1 MIMARNNTGDIT
13 TSFSDTA
20 IPMRNLDEDFSAGA
34 KLRLRAAEDGKLG
47 GVHTCWT
54 GFSRT
59 SVLTPQD
66 RGVMNPWGGIYH

>member
-1 MIMARNNTGDIT
+1 MDISMSCT
-13 TSFSDTA
+13 NYLEPCLPPELERLTFELALAENDTKPSTLLLVA
-20 IPMRNLDEDFSAGA
+20 NVGN
-34 KLRLRAAEDGKLG
+34 
-47 GVHTCWT
+47 CWT